1 MLIIKNDLQNSISL
15 LNGIDKHKH
24 IIDGDFEWDTVSM
37 ETKLNELQVLI
48 DPLIDET
55 NAQTKE
61 LDIFL
66 DNYESCMKLAS
77 GILLIL
83 LRLLLLIQFL

>member
-1 MLIIKNDLQNSISL
+1 MIIKNDLHNSISL
-15 LNGIDKHKH
+15 LNCIDKHKY
-24 IIDGDFEWDTVSM
+24 IIGNDFEWDLVSM
-37 ETKLNELQVLI
+37 ESKLNELQVLI

-55 NAQTKE
+55 NIQTKE

-77 GILLIL
+77 GILVL
-83 LRLLLLIQFL
+83 LLSLLLLILLL

>member
-1 MLIIKNDLQNSISL
+1 
-15 LNGIDKHKH
+15 
-24 IIDGDFEWDTVSM
+24 M
-37 ETKLNELQVLI
+37 ESKLNELQVLI

-55 NAQTKE
+55 NIQTKE

-77 GILLIL
+77 GILVL
-83 LRLLLLIQFL
+83 LLSLLLLILLL